1 MHLKQPGFTNSACDT
16 FTKNNERIQKVMKTG
31 ETNYIYKNNL
41 DNVCFQHDMADG
53 KYIDFT

>member
-1 MHLKQPGFTNSACDT
+1 
-16 FTKNNERIQKVMKTG
+16 MKTG

-41 DNVCFQHDMADG
+41 DNASFQHDMADG